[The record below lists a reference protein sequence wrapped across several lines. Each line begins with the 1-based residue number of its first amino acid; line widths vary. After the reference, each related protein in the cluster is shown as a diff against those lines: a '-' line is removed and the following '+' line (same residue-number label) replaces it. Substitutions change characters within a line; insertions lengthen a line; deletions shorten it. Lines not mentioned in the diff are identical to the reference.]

1 MSVFIDNSINQ
12 NYNNSNYW
20 YKIPQSYGSNLF
32 YTPSNT
38 CSMSSIKSRLIN
50 KEDIKEDIKEDNK
63 EDNKE
68 VNKEVNNVVLNK
80 EVNKEEDKSLT
91 KSLKRTKNISLS
103 SFYKKTDFIVK
114 DCMFYT
120 PFPSSPSSP
129 LQVKTINKE

>member
-1 MSVFIDNSINQ
+1 MSVFIDNTINQ
-12 NYNNSNYW
+12 NYNYSNSF

-38 CSMSSIKSRLIN
+38 CSMSSIKSRLVN
-50 KEDIKEDIKEDNK
+50 KEDVKENNK

-68 VNKEVNNVVLNK
+68 VNKEDDKEDKK

>member
-1 MSVFIDNSINQ
+1 MSVFIDNTINQ
-12 NYNNSNYW
+12 NYNYSNSF

-38 CSMSSIKSRLIN
+38 CSMSSIKSRLVN
-50 KEDIKEDIKEDNK
+50 KEDVKEDNK

-68 VNKEVNNVVLNK
+68 VNKEVNNVVVLNK